1 MMVNQWGKASKSII
15 IRFRFFFHSQSTLC
29 EQPDTVLSSSSVCD
43 TLGGLICDRRKKPL
57 QENRGPKCERVE
69 LQSFYGALP

>member
-1 MMVNQWGKASKSII
+1 MMVDQGEALKSII
-15 IRFRFFFHSQSTLC
+15 IRFLFFFHSQSALC
-29 EQPDTVLSSSSVCD
+29 EQPDAVRRAFRVCD

>member
-1 MMVNQWGKASKSII
+1 MMVDQGEAFQRII
-15 IRFRFFFHSQSTLC
+15 IRFPFFFHSQCDLC
-29 EQPDTVLSSSSVCD
+29 EQLDAVLSSSSVCD